1 MLRVGL
7 TGGIGS
13 GKSTV
18 AGMLARRGA
27 VVVDADEVAREVVAP
42 GAPAYE
48 ALVAR
53 FGQGVLGP
61 DGAIDRPG
69 LARIAF
75 SDAAALA
82 DLNAITHPLIG
93 ATLLERL
100 DSLDSDSPEHPGSL
114 DSASPGHP
122 SSRPVEPGSSGAVG
136 GVAVAVIPLLGP
148 AHVDA
153 LRLRAV
159 VLVDCPIDV
168 AVRRL
173 VEGRGMTR
181 ADARARV
188 AAQPSREQRIALAD
202 YVVDNS
208 SSAEDLVAQV
218 DALWAW
224 LHALPAR

>member
-122 SSRPVEPGSSGAVG
+122 SSRPAEPGSSGAVG

-159 VLVDCPIDV
+159 VVVDCPIDV

-208 SSAEDLVAQV
+208 ASAEDLVAQV

>member
-27 VVVDADEVAREVVAP
+27 VVVDADEIAREVVAP

-69 LARIAF
+69 LARVAF

-100 DSLDSDSPEHPGSL
+100 DSLDS
-114 DSASPGHP
+114 ASPGHP
-122 SSRPVEPGSSGAVG
+122 GSRPAEPGSSGAVG

-173 VEGRGMTR
+173 AEGRGMTR

-208 SSAEDLVAQV
+208 SSAEDLVARV

>member
-27 VVVDADEVAREVVAP
+27 VVVDADEIAREVVAP

>member
-27 VVVDADEVAREVVAP
+27 VVVDADEIAREVVAP

-69 LARIAF
+69 LARVAF

-122 SSRPVEPGSSGAVG
+122 GSRPAEPGSSGAVG

-173 VEGRGMTR
+173 AEGRGMTR